1 MAIIKELESSYGV
14 SPSYHRVVCV
24 SINALTKK
32 VTICVSSYISKDAR
46 DKGCDAIDT
55 LDIETPAEDYDLF
68 LEDNIYKCAYK
79 WLKDNVEGFEEAE
92 DD

>member
-14 SPSYHRVVCV
+14 SPNYHRVVCV

-46 DKGCDAIDT
+46 DKGCDAIDC

-68 LEDNIYKCAYK
+68 LEGNIYECAYK
-79 WLKDNVEGFEEAE
+79 WLKENVEGFEEAE